1 MSVFDPIISAS
12 EETKGCSD
20 DKLFLGIDAGCFGTS
35 KLQQTRSGKILII
48 VGGVLILVELVTL
61 FIVMSVYVYQ
71 KRRVNTRISMSN
83 SLEDIFTPSSLDE
96 LVLMHS
102 PHVDEIR
109 EMEEERKYGQ

>member
-1 MSVFDPIISAS
+1 MVSAS
-12 EETKGCSD
+12 QQTKGCSD

-35 KLQQTRSGKILII
+35 KLQQTRYGKVLIVI
-48 VGGVLILVELVTL
+48 GGVLILVELVTV

-71 KRRVNTRISMSN
+71 KRRVNPRVLMSN
-83 SLEDIFTPSSLDE
+83 SLEDIFTPYSLDE

-109 EMEEERKYGQ
+109 EMEEEMKYGE